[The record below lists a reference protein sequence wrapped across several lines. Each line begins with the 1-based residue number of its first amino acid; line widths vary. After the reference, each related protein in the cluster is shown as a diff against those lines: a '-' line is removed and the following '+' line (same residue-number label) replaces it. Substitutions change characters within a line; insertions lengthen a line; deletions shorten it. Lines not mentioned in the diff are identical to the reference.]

1 MLNKYSLQY
10 KNYNFF
16 YMFSSDIFFIDFL
29 FSISNMS
36 ITKGKVFNEGDNVN
50 GIAILNNSIV
60 APRKMRL
67 IADLIRNESVSNAFL
82 ILSCNQ
88 KKTTDL
94 FRKLLLS
101 AVSNCEKKCEK
112 LKTNICDIK
121 DLYIS
126 KICVDGASMLKRT
139 LPAPHG
145 RAMRVRKRRSHVF
158 IVVEPKNK
166 VENKD
171 KVETKSVE
179 EKKVKK
185 SVKKDKK

>member
-1 MLNKYSLQY
+1 M
-10 KNYNFF
+10 
-16 YMFSSDIFFIDFL
+16 
-29 FSISNMS
+29 
-36 ITKGKVFNEGDNVN
+36 
-50 GIAILNNSIV
+50 
-60 APRKMRL
+60 
-67 IADLIRNESVSNAFL
+67 

-88 KKTTDL
+88 KKCTDL
-94 FRKLLLS
+94 FKKLLLS

-126 KICVDGASMLKRT
+126 KICVDAASMLKRT

-166 VENKD
+166 VE
-171 KVETKSVE
+171 TKSVE